1 MPNPPTLREFKTVV
15 RDAFGYLRRDFA
27 FREEEPPA
35 SQVEGNPFVVWF
47 VNATTLVQV
56 QGTNWG
62 FAAQVILGPADAGTE
77 WHATV
82 PLWAIVK
89 HRRPDLYSESARSPG
104 QLGDIRDYAHALREA
119 ASDVLTGDFR
129 VFSSARAIIEAHA
142 MQQRSDQQ
150 TEARDRNHMAA
161 VQAAAA
167 AFRARDFGRV
177 AELLGPHVDLLTP
190 AERAKLDYARA
201 HIGGAPYGSG

>member
-1 MPNPPTLREFKTVV
+1 MPNPPTLSEFKTVV
-15 RDAFGYLRRDFA
+15 REAFGYLRRDFA

-56 QGTNWG
+56 QGINWG
-62 FAAQVILGPADAGTE
+62 FAAQVILGPADAGAE

-89 HRRPDLYSESARSPG
+89 HRRPDLYDESARSPG

-142 MQQRSDQQ
+142 VQQRRHQQ
-150 TEARDRNHMAA
+150 AEARDRNHMAA
-161 VQAAAA
+161 VKAAAV

-190 AERAKLDYARA
+190 AERAKHDYARA
-201 HIGGAPYGSG
+201 HIGGAP

>member
-1 MPNPPTLREFKTVV
+1 MPNPPTLTEFKTAV

-27 FREEEPPA
+27 FREEEPPP
-35 SQVEGNPFVVWF
+35 SQVEGNPFVVCF
-47 VNATTLVQV
+47 VNPTTLVQV
-56 QGTNWG
+56 QGINWG

-89 HRRPDLYSESARSPG
+89 HRTPDLYKEAERSSG
-104 QLGDIRDYAHALREA
+104 QLGDLRDYAHALREA
-119 ASDVLTGDFR
+119 AGDVLTGDFR
-129 VFSSARAIIEAHA
+129 VFSSARAIIKAHA
-142 MQQRSDQQ
+142 VQQRSHQQ
-150 TEARDRNHMAA
+150 AEARDRNHMAA
-161 VQAAAA
+161 VKAAAA

-177 AELLGPHVDLLTP
+177 AELLGPHADLLTP

-201 HIGGAPYGSG
+201 RRGGAP